1 MFKPISG
8 LFGQVHVLEKWP
20 NMIKLNYFRG
30 GYLLNTNQNY
40 DKVDIQWLHMGIA
53 QMWEFKSCHS

>member
-30 GYLLNTNQNY
+30 GYLLNTGYTMASYGYSTDVGKAVTARQSVLYN
-40 DKVDIQWLHMGIA
+40 L
-53 QMWEFKSCHS
+53 

>member
-1 MFKPISG
+1 
-8 LFGQVHVLEKWP
+8 
-20 NMIKLNYFRG
+20 MIKLNYFRG

-53 QMWEFKSCHS
+53 QMWEKQSVLYNL